1 MLSDREKEIL
11 KRILNG
17 EQIQIPCAYPDHA
30 ELIRAGLHA
39 WALKVTIEPLEINIL
54 GEAPEMEVW
63 IRKLPGGRPK
73 TWACSCGFQGTE
85 EEINKHICQLLKRF
99 GTKK

>member
-1 MLSDREKEIL
+1 MLSDCEKEIL

-17 EQIQIPCAYPDHA
+17 EQIQIPCAHSDHA

-39 WALKVTIEPLEINIL
+39 WAIKVTTEPLEINIL
-54 GEAPEMEVW
+54 GEQPKMEVW

-73 TWACSCGFQGTE
+73 TWGCSCGFQGTE
-85 EEINKHICQLLKRF
+85 EEINKHICRLKKF
-99 GTKK
+99 GTKR